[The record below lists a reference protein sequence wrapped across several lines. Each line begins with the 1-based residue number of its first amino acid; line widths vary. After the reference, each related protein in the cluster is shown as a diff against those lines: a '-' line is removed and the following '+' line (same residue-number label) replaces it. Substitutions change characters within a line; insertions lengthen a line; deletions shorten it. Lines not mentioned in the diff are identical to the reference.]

1 MQILHILYKVANSTI
16 VLRIE
21 DETLPSIIIKKNIKR
36 KSIKSTFNFMQT
48 IYAMDNIFFDIIYS
62 SVKKNLKRSNI
73 VYIPYVVIC

>member
-1 MQILHILYKVANSTI
+1 
-16 VLRIE
+16 
-21 DETLPSIIIKKNIKR
+21 
-36 KSIKSTFNFMQT
+36 MQT

>member
-16 VLRIE
+16 ILRIE